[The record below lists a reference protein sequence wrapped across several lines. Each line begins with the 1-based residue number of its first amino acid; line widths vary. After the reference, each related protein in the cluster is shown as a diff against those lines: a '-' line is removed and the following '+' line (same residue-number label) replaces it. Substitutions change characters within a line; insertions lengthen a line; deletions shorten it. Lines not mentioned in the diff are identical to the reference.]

1 MIFGLE
7 PADNLPENWTPLD
20 AVAVVKC
27 LDEDGDLTF
36 FISATQTLS
45 DWECFGL
52 LELAARSQ
60 SDSVVKNLQA
70 SGEEDDD
77 RDS

>member
-7 PADNLPENWTPLD
+7 PSDELPENWTPLD

-27 LDEDGDLTF
+27 LDENGDLSFVIRSTK
-36 FISATQTLS
+36 TLS

-52 LELAARSQ
+52 LELAAKSQ
-60 SDSVVKNLQA
+60 ANQIVKNI
-70 SGEEDDD
+70 EDDD
-77 RDS
+77 DEEEDS

>member
-7 PADNLPENWTPLD
+7 PSSSLPENWTPLD

-27 LDEDGDLTF
+27 LDEDGNLAFVIRSTE
-36 FISATQTLS
+36 TLS

-52 LELAARSQ
+52 LELAAKGQAR
-60 SDSVVKNLQA
+60 DILKNL
-70 SGEEDDD
+70 SDDGEEEQ
-77 RDS
+77 

>member
-7 PADNLPENWTPLD
+7 SSTSLPDNWTPLD

-27 LDEDGDLTF
+27 LDEDGNLSYVIRSTE
-36 FISATQTLS
+36 TLS

-52 LELAARSQ
+52 LEIAAKSQARSILN
-60 SDSVVKNLQA
+60 DIEDDEDED
-70 SGEEDDD
+70 GEEET
-77 RDS
+77 